1 MFSFYNGTSGVNL
14 EKGENALT
22 CVFPAD
28 FFQSGS
34 YSLSIFVVEDKKKSI
49 FRENDII
56 HFTIVD
62 GGRELGVY
70 MGREPGN
77 IRPKFD
83 WYLA

>member
-1 MFSFYNGTSGVNL
+1 MKQL
-14 EKGENALT
+14 IKR
-22 CVFPAD
+22 
-28 FFQSGS
+28 
-34 YSLSIFVVEDKKKSI
+34 SINDKKKSI